1 MTKVNRVRR
10 PNHWGRSSR
19 REVICSRYWWI
30 RRKPS
35 PRRAWNRPAPTCPAE
50 LTRPVIP
57 KQADGFT
64 CYRVLVGGLD
74 VVRGVGE
81 GRDAVEPEMGEQRLA
96 GGGGAG
102 EFLVVVVEVGFQRVD
117 GFQSHRDPAGV
128 DLRGA
133 GRSGGEGCP
142 PGPGCPVGIS
152 LSPSGCGPCR
162 GRSGYRMTNDP
173 RSTVYPIAR
182 TPRASAKSLSCAE
195 KKVDRPVGEPTMMS

>member
-19 REVICSRYWWI
+19 REVMFSPYWWI

-57 KQADGFT
+57 KQADEFT

-74 VVRGVGE
+74 VRPRRGVGE
-81 GRDAVEPEMGEQRLA
+81 GRDAGEPELGEQRLA

-102 EFLVVVVEVGFQRVD
+102 EFLVVVIEVGSNASMASSRTEMPRELICAGRPERRGRVSTRV
-117 GFQSHRDPAGV
+117 GVSGWNFTVPVGLVAGPA
-128 DLRGA
+128 GA
-133 GRSGGEGCP
+133 GRGTG
-142 PGPGCPVGIS
+142 
-152 LSPSGCGPCR
+152 
-162 GRSGYRMTNDP
+162 
-173 RSTVYPIAR
+173 
-182 TPRASAKSLSCAE
+182 
-195 KKVDRPVGEPTMMS
+195 

>member
-19 REVICSRYWWI
+19 REVTCSRYWWI
-30 RRKPS
+30 QTKPS
-35 PRRAWNRPAPTCPAE
+35 PRRAWNRSAPTCPAE

-74 VVRGVGE
+74 VRPRRGVGE
-81 GRDAVEPEMGEQRLA
+81 GRDAVEPELGEQRLA

-117 GFQSHRDPAGV
+117 GFQPDRDPAGV
-128 DLRGA
+128 DLRAVTGAAGKGVHQGRGVRFELHGVPVGLVAGPAGA
-133 GRSGGEGCP
+133 GRGTG
-142 PGPGCPVGIS
+142 
-152 LSPSGCGPCR
+152 
-162 GRSGYRMTNDP
+162 
-173 RSTVYPIAR
+173 
-182 TPRASAKSLSCAE
+182 
-195 KKVDRPVGEPTMMS
+195 

>member
-19 REVICSRYWWI
+19 REVMCSPYSWI
-30 RRKPS
+30 RRNAS
-35 PRRAWNRPAPTCPAE
+35 PRRAWNRPARTCPAE

-102 EFLVVVVEVGFQRVD
+102 
-117 GFQSHRDPAGV
+117 
-128 DLRGA
+128 
-133 GRSGGEGCP
+133 
-142 PGPGCPVGIS
+142 
-152 LSPSGCGPCR
+152 
-162 GRSGYRMTNDP
+162 
-173 RSTVYPIAR
+173 
-182 TPRASAKSLSCAE
+182 
-195 KKVDRPVGEPTMMS
+195 